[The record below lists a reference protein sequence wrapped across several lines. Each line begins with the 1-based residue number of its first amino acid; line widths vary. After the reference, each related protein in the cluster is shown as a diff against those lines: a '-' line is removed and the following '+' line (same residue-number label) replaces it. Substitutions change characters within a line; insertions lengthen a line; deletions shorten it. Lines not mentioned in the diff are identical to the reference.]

1 MITNPNTQMQG
12 LSVFRENDILMALL
26 VTKHLLGLDT
36 LRDNN
41 TLMLLL
47 VPQHNTTSLA
57 LLLLLITNPLLAYKS

>member
-1 MITNPNTQMQG
+1 MQG
-12 LSVFRENDILMALL
+12 LSIFRENNILIALL

-47 VPQHNTTSLA
+47 VLQHDITSLV
-57 LLLLLITNPLLAYKS
+57 LLLLLIANPLLAYKS